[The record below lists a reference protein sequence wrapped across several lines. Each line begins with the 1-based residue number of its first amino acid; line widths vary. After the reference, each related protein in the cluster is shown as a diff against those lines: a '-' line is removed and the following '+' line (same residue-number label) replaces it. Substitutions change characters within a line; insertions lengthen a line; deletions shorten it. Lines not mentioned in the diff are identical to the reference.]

1 MRTTPLD
8 RLTCIYD
15 TVEQIH
21 THIREAVLEAHAD
34 SDEVSGIK
42 KSYQKMN

>member
-15 TVEQIH
+15 TVQQINS
-21 THIREAVLEAHAD
+21 HIREAVLEAHAD
-34 SDEVSGIK
+34 ADGKDGKNDLNKNI
-42 KSYQKMN
+42 